1 MNIVKSG
8 FVSIIGRPNVGKSTL
23 LNSLVNAKVAITSD
37 KAQTTRNI
45 IQGIYN
51 EENTQIV
58 FVDTPGIHKPQN
70 RLGKILNKQA
80 LSLIHDVDT
89 ILFLVDAS
97 TDIGKGDLFI
107 IENLKNS
114 NVPVI
119 LVLNKID
126 KMKSEEI
133 LKVIDHYKDL
143 YPFADIIPVS
153 ALTKDNIDLLVKLI
167 KKYLKDD
174 VKYFEDDVF
183 TSNSTSFMIS
193 EIVREKLFS
202 LTVEEVPHC
211 ITCVT
216 TSFEEKENV
225 ILIDVDIIVERD
237 SIKKIVIGKNGE
249 RLKMVGMLAR
259 KDIEEMLG
267 KKVYLELYVK
277 TIKRWRD
284 KEKILHEL
292 GFNENE

>member
-1 MNIVKSG
+1 MKSG

-23 LNSLVNAKVAITSD
+23 LNSLVSHKIAITSD

-51 EENTQIV
+51 EEDTQIV
-58 FVDTPGIHKPQN
+58 FVDTPGIHKPKS

-89 ILFLVDAS
+89 ILFLTDAS
-97 TDIGKGDLFI
+97 EELGKGDLFI
-107 IENLKNS
+107 LETLKNS
-114 NVPVI
+114 KVPVI

-126 KMKSEEI
+126 KIKNEQI
-133 LKVIDHYKDL
+133 LKVIDSYKDL

-153 ALTKDNIDLLVKLI
+153 ALKKENIELLIKLI
-167 KKYLKDD
+167 KKYLTDN
-174 VKYFEDDVF
+174 VKYFDDAVV
-183 TSNSTSFMIS
+183 TSNTPYFMIS
-193 EIVREKLFS
+193 EIVREKL
-202 LTVEEVPHC
+202 LENTIEEVPHC
-211 ITCVT
+211 LTCVT
-216 TSFEEKENV
+216 SNYQEKENM
-225 ILIDVDIIVERD
+225 IFINVDIIVERD

-249 RLKMVGMLAR
+249 RLKLVGTLAR
-259 KDIEEMLG
+259 QEIEEMLG

-284 KEKILHEL
+284 KEKVLHEL

>member
-1 MNIVKSG
+1 MKSG

-23 LNSLVNAKVAITSD
+23 LNSIVNAKVAITSD

-51 EENTQIV
+51 EFDTQIV
-58 FVDTPGIHKPQN
+58 FVDTPGIHKPQS

-97 TDIGKGDLFI
+97 QDIGKGDLFI
-107 IENLKNS
+107 LEALKNS
-114 NVPVI
+114 KVPVI

-126 KMKSEEI
+126 KIKSEEV
-133 LKVIDHYKDL
+133 LGVIDHYKDL
-143 YPFADIIPVS
+143 YPFVDIVPVS
-153 ALTKDNIDLLVKLI
+153 ALKKDNIDLLIKLI

-174 VKYFEDDVF
+174 VKYFGDDVV
-183 TSNSTSFMIS
+183 TSNSTYFMIS
-193 EIVREKLFS
+193 EIVREKLLD
-202 LTVEEVPHC
+202 LTIEEVPHC
-211 ITCVT
+211 LTCVT
-216 TSFEEKENV
+216 SYYEEKENV
-225 ILIDVDIIVERD
+225 TLVGVDIIVERD

-249 RLKMVGMLAR
+249 RLKTVGSLAR
-259 KDIEEMLG
+259 KDIEELLG
-267 KKVYLELYVK
+267 KRVYLDLYVK
-277 TIKRWRD
+277 TIKKWRD
-284 KEKILHEL
+284 KERVLHEL